1 MMEVRRT
8 KTKSNPKYPNGYLH
22 MIANDIRRNKY
33 VYIMAIPVILFYAIF
48 HYKPMYGAII
58 AFKDFAPGLGIIDS
72 PWVGFKHFKEFFT
85 SIYFWRVLKN
95 TLLISVYELVWGF
108 PAPILLALL
117 LNEIRNKVFKST
129 VQTLTYLPHF
139 ISLVVICGM
148 VIEFTSSTGVINDII
163 TWLGGSRTALLQNP
177 KMFRPV
183 YIISGIWQHI
193 GWDSIIYL
201 AALSGIDPEQYE
213 AASID
218 GCGRFKKILHVTLP
232 GIASTIIILLIL
244 RMGKMLN
251 VGFEKIILLYNP
263 ATYETADVIS
273 SFVYRKG
280 LQQFDWSFSSA
291 VGLFNSLINFALII
305 YTNKASRKVS
315 ETSLW

>member
-1 MMEVRRT
+1 MLEKRKINRGF
-8 KTKSNPKYPNGYLH
+8 KYSQGYLN
-22 MIANDIRRNKY
+22 MVAKDISKNKY
-33 VYIMAIPVILFYAIF
+33 VYIMAIPVILYYAIF

-58 AFKDFAPGLGIIDS
+58 AFKDFAPGLGVSGS
-72 PWVGFKHFKEFFT
+72 PWVGFKHFTDFFT
-85 SIYFWRVLKN
+85 SLHFTRVIKN
-95 TLLISVYELVWGF
+95 TMLISVYELIWGF

-117 LNEIRNKVFKST
+117 LNEIRVKLFKST

-148 VIEFTSSTGVINDII
+148 IRDFSGSNGVINDIV
-163 TWLGGSRTALLQNP
+163 TLFGGSRTALLQNP

-183 YIISGIWQHI
+183 YIVSGIWQHI

-201 AALSGIDPEQYE
+201 AALAGIDQEQYE

-218 GCGRFKKILHVTLP
+218 GCGRFKQILHVTLP

-244 RMGKMLN
+244 RMGRMLN
-251 VGFEKIILLYNP
+251 VGYEKIILLYNP

-273 SFVYRKG
+273 SYVYRRG
-280 LQQFDWSFSSA
+280 LLEFNWSFSTA
-291 VGLFNSLINFALII
+291 VGLFNSIINFTLII
-305 YTNKASRKVS
+305 WTNKISRKVS